1 MRNREPFLLE
11 LLSSVLQNESRERCD
26 AMMDLEF
33 EELTHENYPD
43 AFSIE
48 RDDIP
53 EAFVDTA
60 STIMSITDYGVT
72 HHCTGHA
79 FVVKCH
85 GKPVALILLGEA
97 LPWPTDPSEMRA
109 ELFYRLMGFVVD
121 RKYRS
126 LGIGGEILERTIE
139 LVYRDCGRRPIAL
152 GCHKDNTRAERFY
165 LRHGFRKTEIM
176 EGNDCYYLRFP
187 EETKIIE

>member
-1 MRNREPFLLE
+1 MRRSCELFLLE
-11 LLSSVLQNESRERCD
+11 LSGALSQNEPRERCD

-33 EELTHENYPD
+33 GELTHGNYPD
-43 AFSIE
+43 ACSIE

-53 EAFVDTA
+53 ESFVDTA
-60 STIMSITDYGVT
+60 STIMDITDYGVT

-97 LPWPTDPSEMRA
+97 LPWPTDPPEMSK
-109 ELFYRLMGFVVD
+109 EPFYRLMGFVVD
-121 RKYRS
+121 RKYRGR
-126 LGIGGEILERTIE
+126 GIGGEILERTIE
-139 LVYRDCGRRPIAL
+139 LVYRDYGRRPIAL
-152 GCHKDNTRAERFY
+152 GCHKDNTKAERFY
-165 LRHGFRKTEIM
+165 LRHGFRKTETM

-187 EETKIIE
+187 E